1 MRVHCGTF
9 TLGSDAEFVGVVLVG
24 RKPTGGGPGTRIFYS
39 SPTIIKLSV
48 SEYVSGSSII
58 CAGSKDP
65 RMSSAKR
72 TGSGGSS
79 SLSSSSS
86 SAAVA
91 VVVNVGDKYNVTWR
105 NGDKVPGD
113 VLEKR
118 PLKQFRAASTQ
129 SLTSLD
135 VPADL
140 GAADCEYYIHYPG
153 FDRRLDEWVTI
164 DRIDVYSPVKV
175 EGPEQHDRAATN
187 KRLKRSKSDGDT
199 SLLAGGGSA
208 SAAGGDGA
216 KREEKLA
223 MLQALE
229 RENEE
234 ITKVK
239 NLHKINLGKYDVE
252 TWYYSPFPED
262 YCGSECLY
270 FCEYC
275 LKYMQTKAQL
285 VRHLAHK
292 CLVRS
297 PPGKLIYNEQSVSPA
312 VALFEIDGTEHK
324 TYCQNLCL
332 LSKLFLDH
340 KTLYYDVDPFLFYI
354 LCEVDSEGAHIVG
367 YFSKEKQSQEN
378 YNLACILTFPSYQ
391 RKGYGKL
398 LISISYELTKREG
411 TTGSPEKP
419 LSDLGK
425 ISYRSY
431 WAFVILKTLEEAT
444 SNITVHDITQQTGI
458 RYEDITSTLHSL
470 NLIKAWKGQ
479 HVVSIKPNYI
489 ESQRLQQKKIR
500 LCDPACLHWAPPASG
515 GRVAGQKGGGR

>member
-1 MRVHCGTF
+1 M
-9 TLGSDAEFVGVVLVG
+9 
-24 RKPTGGGPGTRIFYS
+24 
-39 SPTIIKLSV
+39 IIS
-48 SEYVSGSSII
+48 
-58 CAGSKDP
+58 
-65 RMSSAKR
+65 
-72 TGSGGSS
+72 
-79 SLSSSSS
+79 
-86 SAAVA
+86 
-91 VVVNVGDKYNVTWR
+91 VGDRYNVTSR
-105 NGDKVPGD
+105 RGDKMAGEVVD
-113 VLEKR
+113 KR
-118 PLKQFRAASTQ
+118 PLKQFRLISTQ
-129 SLTSLD
+129 SLTLLE
-135 VPADL
+135 ACTDL
-140 GAADCEYYIHYPG
+140 GAAECEYYIHYPG
-153 FDRRLDEWVTI
+153 HDRRLDEWVTI
-164 DRIDVYSPVKV
+164 ERVDVQTAVKIDGSDDRNGS
-175 EGPEQHDRAATN
+175 

-199 SLLAGGGSA
+199 SILAATGE
-208 SAAGGDGA
+208 GA

-223 MLQALE
+223 LLQSLE

-252 TWYYSPFPED
+252 TWYYSPFPDD
-262 YCGSECLY
+262 YCGNECLY

-275 LKYMQTKAQL
+275 LKYMKTKTQL
-285 VRHLAHK
+285 IRHLAHK

-297 PPGKLIYNEQSVSPA
+297 PPGKLIYNEQNVSPA
-312 VALFEIDGTEHK
+312 VAMYEIDGSEHK
-324 TYCQNLCL
+324 IYCQNLCL

-340 KTLYYDVDPFLFYI
+340 KTLYYDVDPFMFYI

-398 LISISYELTKREG
+398 LISISYELTKREN

-431 WAFVILKTLEEAT
+431 WAFVILKTLEESST
-444 SNITVHDITQQTGI
+444 NITVHDITRQTGI

-500 LCDPACLHWAPPASG
+500 LCDPACLHWMPP
-515 GRVAGQKGGGR
+515 KGK